1 MQKIDITVFI
11 IVAVLMLM
19 GAVFS
24 YSLPIF
30 LEHIKGWSEYHFFIR
45 YLGYAVIGF
54 GLMVFIAN
62 LNPDKWFNVLGF
74 SILIISGI
82 LVIAIP
88 FLPPSLAPVI
98 KGAKRWIQIG
108 GVHFAPVEFFKIG
121 VIFFLSWSF
130 TRKIGNAKTIKEE
143 LKTLLPYVIVLGIFW
158 AVISMLLSDLGQVMV
173 MLGIFATLLFAAGG
187 KFKTFLLILLL
198 TLIGGAYAILSKPYR
213 LDRIK
218 TWYNT
223 VIANYLPY
231 YKTNASIVPAGQ
243 VAESLNAIHH
253 GGILGTGIGNGV
265 FKLGYLSDVHTD
277 FVLAGIAEEAGL
289 VGITIV
295 LSLFAVLLYRIFKI
309 SNRSEKQE
317 YKLFALGVGALIAFQ
332 ILINGFG
339 ITSILPLKGLTVPFL
354 SYGGS
359 SLLAFSIAIG
369 MVLMISKKAKM

>member
-1 MQKIDITVFI
+1 LQKIDITIFI
-11 IVAVLMLM
+11 IVAVLMLI

-30 LEHIKGWSEYHFFIR
+30 LEHIKGWSQYHFFIR
-45 YLGYAVIGF
+45 YIIFAVIGF
-54 GLMVFIAN
+54 ALMIFIAN
-62 LNPDKWFNVLGF
+62 LNPDRWFNVLGF
-74 SILIISGI
+74 GILVISGI

-88 FLPPSLAPVI
+88 FLPNSLAPVI

-130 TRKIGNAKTIKEE
+130 TRKIGKAKTIKEE
-143 LKTLLPYVIVLGIFW
+143 LKTLLPYIFLLGIFW
-158 AVISMLLSDLGQVMV
+158 AIISMLLSDLGQVMV
-173 MLGIFATLLFAAGG
+173 MLGIFVTLLFAAGG
-187 KFKTFLLILLL
+187 KFKTFALIVLLALM
-198 TLIGGAYAILSKPYR
+198 GGTYAILSKPYR

-218 TWYNT
+218 IWYNT
-223 VIANYLPY
+223 AIANYLPH
-231 YKTNASIVPAGQ
+231 YKTNASIVQAGQ

-253 GGILGTGIGNGV
+253 GGIFGTGIGNGV

-289 VGITIV
+289 VGITIIFG
-295 LSLFAVLLYRIFKI
+295 LFAVLLYRIFKI

-339 ITSILPLKGLTVPFL
+339 ITSILPLKGLTIPFL

-359 SLLAFSIAIG
+359 SLLAFCVAIG